1 MFDLQAQIT
10 FFNELEQLKTITRQN
25 KTLDGRQENS
35 AEHSWQLALLAPIL
49 KNYFP
54 EQVDMEKVI
63 LMLLVHDLG
72 EVHTGDTCAFDEAG
86 KESSY
91 KREEVSLLR
100 TLQYLP
106 TDQSELYRSY
116 WQEFEKGSSP
126 EARYARVL
134 DGLVPVLNHLL
145 TGSEDDNPTGLTKSA
160 VLAKKSFIQEEAPTL
175 WDWLVQAVDTSVD
188 KGLYLDR

>member
-54 EQVDMEKVI
+54 EQVDMEKVM

-72 EVHTGDTCAFDEAG
+72 EVHAGDTSAFDEAG

-91 KREEVSLLR
+91 KREEASLLR

-106 TDQSELYRSY
+106 TDQGEVYRSY
-116 WQEFEKGSSP
+116 WQEFEQGNSP

-145 TGSEDDNPTGLTKSA
+145 TGSEGDNPTGLTKSA